1 MNRFLFSNL
10 LKYRLERHLA
20 LFVFIVIAFSY
31 ILYYG
36 ARFYSYST
44 ALGITLINSMFF
56 FGYAYITLFYLIP
69 RFLLRRKLWEFIVIF
84 SLTGIMLSAIKLIFS
99 GEIYYAA
106 VSFEK
111 IDPGHLNYL
120 KSLLIN
126 TKDMTFIVALFCVGK
141 FSKDYIY
148 LDRQR
153 KMLEAEN
160 MEARQKLLQS
170 QLDPDFLYNTI
181 NNLYALSLLDP
192 AKTAAY
198 AGRLQKVLGYIAGQS
213 RNNFATLDEEV
224 ALVKNYIALE
234 KLRYGKR
241 LKVKISVK
249 GNTLNWQL
257 PPMILFFMAE
267 NCVKHGSK
275 PDTGAPWLQIS
286 IDASPEVLVLSAVN
300 SKPLSGNGNRNLD
313 GKGLLNLK
321 KRLEILYP
329 EHGYLLQVEDNDLIY
344 RIHLQFKNTSYDPG
358 RSIYR

>member
-10 LKYRLERHLA
+10 VKYRLERHLA
-20 LFVFIVIAFSY
+20 LFVFIVLCFSY

-36 ARFYSYST
+36 ARLYSYPT

-69 RFLLRRKLWEFIVIF
+69 RFLLRRKLWEFILIF
-84 SLTGIMLSAIKLIFS
+84 SLTGILLSFIKLIFS
-99 GEIYYAA
+99 GEIYYNA
-106 VSFEK
+106 VSSEK
-111 IDPGHLNYL
+111 IEPGHINYL

-153 KMLEAEN
+153 KILEAEN
-160 MEARQKLLQS
+160 MEARQRLLQS
-170 QLDPDFLYNTI
+170 QLNPDFLYNTI

-198 AGRLQKVLGYIAGQS
+198 AGRLQKVLGYIASQS
-213 RNNFATLDEEV
+213 RNNFASLDEEV

-286 IDASPEVLVLSAVN
+286 IHASPELLVLSAVN
-300 SKPLSGNGNRNLD
+300 SKPFGGNGYRNLD
-313 GKGLLNLK
+313 GKGLMNLK

-329 EHGYLLQVEDNDLIY
+329 EDGYLLQVEDNELIY
-344 RIHLQFKNTSYDPG
+344 RIDLQFKNTSYDPG